1 MITALQRP
9 RLFWRQAA
17 PRLTPAETAP
27 VLLTIPEVC
36 AILRVSKYSV
46 YQLIHSRRL
55 KTVQIGRRRL
65 VALSA
70 VHAMLQA
77 ESETA

>member
-9 RLFWRQAA
+9 RLFWRQVA
-17 PRLTPAETAP
+17 PRPAPADSAP

-36 AILRVSKYSV
+36 AMLRVSRWSV
-46 YQLIHSRRL
+46 YQLINSRRL
-55 KTVQIGRRRL
+55 KTVKIGRRRL

-70 VHAMLQA
+70 VHAMLRT

>member
-1 MITALQRP
+1 MVTASTRP

-17 PRLTPAETAP
+17 IRPSSADAAP

-36 AILRVSKYSV
+36 AMLRVSRWSV
-46 YQLIHSRRL
+46 YQLINKRRL

>member
-1 MITALQRP
+1 MVTALTQP
-9 RLFWRQAA
+9 RLFWRSVAVRSSTA
-17 PRLTPAETAP
+17 DAAP

-36 AILRVSKYSV
+36 AMLRVSRWSV
-46 YQLIHSRRL
+46 YQLINSRRL

-65 VALSA
+65 VTLSA